1 MFQDDKYVQSTL
13 EKVHYLDDTRL
24 KIVSRFIPPLCG
36 DRFLLSNVGKGTSLD
51 TVELLLENC
60 DKPNQRCPEL
70 IPCKIEGQ
78 YLALYKEPTEL
89 YEIRE
94 ITKEISRNKLEGC
107 ALKATLMQP
116 TNALLVEGIPGDSSK
131 ENIETFFNNCANIEK
146 DKVTTVDLCSV
157 NTAVVS
163 FADCQCAE
171 SLWEHCKRTTLQMN
185 RCCLK
190 ISLYYHHLQSNH
202 SETNNSSDHREK
214 TFVEPQSSSAEGM
227 SMKSVVSS
235 VQNEGSYMITSGSD
249 ILNYLGFAKLN
260 KNLRTEFSQRANIVL
275 SVADDS
281 VYIQYTMKDDE
292 DPQSLLEDF
301 DKFFSNFSSQLVSGN
316 DAELSKLRSLFNW
329 TEDEEKIKLKI
340 DSTVM
345 HVFIRSTTDGVQ
357 ITGQMKQ
364 VDVVVKEFERLLNLK
379 TVTLPICESYYKRL
393 MKHEA
398 LNTLMVNNGKVEVAC
413 NSTDYSVTFTGSAKD
428 VDQAELCFMRKFM
441 CLEPIPV
448 ENQSVSVQVENLD
461 FMKDCHVQT
470 ELNTVQSCETQ
481 TTPMV
486 GETSSTETQTKNIE
500 FMKNCHVQTELNTVQ
515 SCETQTTPMVGETS
529 STETQ
534 TEQWQE
540 PALVRQNTGALPASN
555 KETYQTIAEKF
566 QVLGREVFLKENAES
581 AVLQKYYVDRHLY
594 DFFILTHNTEEL

>member
-1 MFQDDKYVQSTL
+1 
-13 EKVHYLDDTRL
+13 
-24 KIVSRFIPPLCG
+24 
-36 DRFLLSNVGKGTSLD
+36 
-51 TVELLLENC
+51 
-60 DKPNQRCPEL
+60 
-70 IPCKIEGQ
+70 
-78 YLALYKEPTEL
+78 
-89 YEIRE
+89 
-94 ITKEISRNKLEGC
+94 
-107 ALKATLMQP
+107 
-116 TNALLVEGIPGDSSK
+116 
-131 ENIETFFNNCANIEK
+131 
-146 DKVTTVDLCSV
+146 
-157 NTAVVS
+157 
-163 FADCQCAE
+163 
-171 SLWEHCKRTTLQMN
+171 
-185 RCCLK
+185 
-190 ISLYYHHLQSNH
+190 
-202 SETNNSSDHREK
+202 
-214 TFVEPQSSSAEGM
+214 
-227 SMKSVVSS
+227 
-235 VQNEGSYMITSGSD
+235 
-249 ILNYLGFAKLN
+249 
-260 KNLRTEFSQRANIVL
+260 
-275 SVADDS
+275 
-281 VYIQYTMKDDE
+281 
-292 DPQSLLEDF
+292 
-301 DKFFSNFSSQLVSGN
+301 
-316 DAELSKLRSLFNW
+316 
-329 TEDEEKIKLKI
+329 
-340 DSTVM
+340 M

-594 DFFILTHNTEEL
+594 DFFILTHNTEELWAPFQCNDIHLIPIDDRYEITLAKWAKYISEWNSIATNVLSRIENSRENLCFVEREVTLCDQIKVDDLNQLIDQFMTDTTFFCGQRQHIQKIILVFICEKKEWGEFMSAFRHFRKILPGSMKRVSKSNPQPNQTSSEVEGEKEDEKEQCLICLNDITGTKIKTLPCKHRFHKTCVNQALKVNNLCPTCKHAVGKVKGNQPNGRMIHHTQQHIH